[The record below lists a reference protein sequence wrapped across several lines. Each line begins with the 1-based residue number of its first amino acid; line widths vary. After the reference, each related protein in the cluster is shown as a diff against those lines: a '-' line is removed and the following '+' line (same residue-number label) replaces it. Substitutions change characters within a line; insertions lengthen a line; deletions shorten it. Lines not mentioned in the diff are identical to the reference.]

1 MANFYDSS
9 RLEKHIKD
17 VQAKIDKKKT
27 EIIQVQTSA
36 QAAVAGAPQ
45 AAKA

>member
-36 QAAVAGAPQ
+36 QAAVAAPQ